1 MTDELPLQFPALALI
16 PDYGAWAK
24 EGLEMVEHFMTE
36 EEFTQVDGWDLKH
49 KPLLAMLVVD
59 AAGMCWRVQ
68 SWTKAGVAGRGLL
81 KLLRFIVRSCLV
93 VRYEMVRAPTVPFEE
108 VRRRVCE
115 SIQAHPDIYRDD
127 EAIAGEA
134 GPPRDERE
142 MLDELTD
149 KARAAS
155 NMRELI
161 GVLEVD
167 RYS

>member
-1 MTDELPLQFPALALI
+1 MIDPPLQFPALALI

-24 EGLEMVEHFMTE
+24 EGLERVEHFMTE

-49 KPLLAMLVVD
+49 KPLTAMLVID
-59 AAGMCWRVQ
+59 ATGKCWRVR
-68 SWTKAGVAGRGLL
+68 SWAKAGVAGNGLL
-81 KLLRFIVRSCLV
+81 KLLRFLIRTRLV
-93 VRYEMVRAPTVPFEE
+93 IRYQLEQAPTLPFEE

-115 SIQAHPDIYRDD
+115 SIRSHPDLYRDD

-134 GPPRDERE
+134 GPPRDEQE
-142 MLDELTD
+142 MLDELTGR
-149 KARAAS
+149 AGAAS

-161 GVLEVD
+161 EVLEID